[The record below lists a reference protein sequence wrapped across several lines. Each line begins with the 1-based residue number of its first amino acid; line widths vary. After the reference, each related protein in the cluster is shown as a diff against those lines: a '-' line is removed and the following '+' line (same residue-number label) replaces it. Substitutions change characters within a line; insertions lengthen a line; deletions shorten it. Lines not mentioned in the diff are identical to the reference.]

1 MAAKVVT
8 IVGDVTG
15 PQQRHT
21 HKIYLHLVNKIKGVS
36 KYCNKSKTLRGGG
49 GGGGSQPPPP
59 PRDDLRFCNTTGI
72 LKR

>member
-36 KYCNKSKTLRGGG
+36 KYCNKSKTLRGG
-49 GGGGSQPPPP
+49 
-59 PRDDLRFCNTTGI
+59 RFINPLVPGCWYEFACASEG
-72 LKR
+72 

>member
-36 KYCNKSKTLRGGG
+36 KYCNKSKTLRGGEVH
-49 GGGGSQPPPP
+49 QPPCT
-59 PRDDLRFCNTTGI
+59 RVLV
-72 LKR
+72 

>member
-36 KYCNKSKTLRGGG
+36 KYCNKSKTVSYTHLTL
-49 GGGGSQPPPP
+49 P
-59 PRDDLRFCNTTGI
+59 T
-72 LKR
+72 KRIV

>member
-36 KYCNKSKTLRGGG
+36 KYCNKSKTLGGG
-49 GGGGSQPPPP
+49 GG
-59 PRDDLRFCNTTGI
+59 RFINPLVPGCWYEFASASEG
-72 LKR
+72 

>member
-49 GGGGSQPPPP
+49 EVHQPPCT
-59 PRDDLRFCNTTGI
+59 RVLV
-72 LKR
+72 

>member
-36 KYCNKSKTLRGGG
+36 KYCNKSKTLGGG
-49 GGGGSQPPPP
+49 GVGSSTPLYQGAGMNLHLR
-59 PRDDLRFCNTTGI
+59 PRVKT
-72 LKR
+72 